1 MISNKKIIKIVDI
14 IYWLVIVITVII
26 QCVNAVHMGEIDLNE
41 IKLNEI
47 KSATFMQYMH
57 FFIGILFIIIFQFV
71 TAILKNF
78 YITII
83 YFGIKVGYKKYNKEK
98 LEKIDFKNDK
108 YFRDII
114 PELSPAVLSYIDDFQ
129 LDEKDIVATLLELQL
144 KQKIDIN
151 NKIEIKDSSEENL
164 TENEKYVF
172 QNLKNGTL
180 KNISMSIFEQKVV
193 SDCKQKGL
201 LIEKQNVKQEIIKK
215 IILGVIIYALII
227 IAFFEFPNI
236 YNQFAV
242 NNDNF
247 IVLALIVMPI
257 LFCTMVIYP
266 ARTIIYIKTYYFM
279 NKVNPYV
286 RNKNAKEINDKLEG
300 LKKYIKEY
308 SVMNERKKEEINIW
322 EDYLIYSVIFG
333 ENTQIVKEIIKMIK
347 DIEDKA

>member
-26 QCVNAVHMGEIDLNE
+26 QCVNTVHMGEIN
-41 IKLNEI
+41 LNEI
-47 KSATFMQYMH
+47 KSATFMQYMQ

-78 YITII
+78 FITII
-83 YFGIKVGYKKYNKEK
+83 YFGIKVGYKKYSKEK

-129 LDEKDIVATLLELQL
+129 LDEKDIVATLLGLQL

-151 NKIEIKDSSEENL
+151 KKIEIKDSSEENL

-215 IILGVIIYALII
+215 IILGVIIYALIF
-227 IAFFEFPNI
+227 IAFYKLPNI
-236 YNQFAV
+236 YNQFAG

-247 IVLALIVMPI
+247 IVLFLIVMSI

-266 ARTIIYIKTYYFM
+266 YRTIIYIRTYYFM

-308 SVMNERKKEEINIW
+308 SLMNERKKEEINIW

-333 ENTQIVKEIIKMIK
+333 ENTQIVKEIIKIIK